1 MKIVFFG
8 DSLTQGSVGVGYVD
22 KVAKALRGHHFYN
35 EGVNGD
41 TSLNLFRRV
50 QRDVIDKQPDGVFI
64 MVGVNDA
71 ASFIEPNAN
80 FYFRLI
86 KRIPGGRVSPISFR
100 ENMRA
105 ILTALLLQN
114 MKVWV
119 ALPPA
124 EYRPEMVTTLR
135 QMNDNA
141 AEVCAEL
148 DVPTLDLLAK
158 IAPKNIPARPPI
170 PLSQYAKNLGVLLG
184 NKNYDAMRDAGG
196 YSYTFDGTHLT
207 EDGAQRIASE
217 IVRFLRNNGV
227 SG

>member
-8 DSLTQGSVGVGYVD
+8 DSLTQGTMGVSYVD
-22 KVAKALRGHHFYN
+22 KVAKVLRGHHFYN

-50 QRDVIDKQPDGVFI
+50 QKDVISKHPDGVFI

-71 ASFIEPNAN
+71 ASFVEPNAN
-80 FYFRLI
+80 LYFRLL

-100 ENMRA
+100 ENLRA
-105 ILTALLLQN
+105 IITGLLFE
-114 MKVWV
+114 KIDVWV

-124 EYRPEMVTTLR
+124 EYRPEMVATLR
-135 QMNDNA
+135 QMNDYA
-141 AEVCAEL
+141 AEVCKEL
-148 DVPTLDLLAK
+148 SVPTLDLLAK

-170 PLSQYAKNLGVLLG
+170 PLSQYAANLGVVLG
-184 NKNYDAMRDAGG
+184 SKNYDARREAGG
-196 YSYTFDGTHLT
+196 FSYTFDGTHLT
-207 EDGAQRIASE
+207 ENGAQRIADE
-217 IVRFLRNNGV
+217 VVRFLRNNGV

>member
-8 DSLTQGSVGVGYVD
+8 DSLTQGTVGINYVD

-50 QRDVIDKQPDGVFI
+50 RRDVIDKRPDGVFI

-71 ASFIEPNAN
+71 ASFVEPNAN
-80 FYFRLI
+80 IYFRLL

-100 ENMRA
+100 ENLRA
-105 ILTALLLQN
+105 ILTALLFEN
-114 MKVWV
+114 ITVWV

-135 QMNDNA
+135 QMNDYA
-141 AEVCAEL
+141 AELCAEL
-148 DVPTLDLLAK
+148 NVPTLNLLAK

-170 PLSQYAKNLGVLLG
+170 KLTQYAANLGILLG

-196 YSYTFDGTHLT
+196 FSYSFDGTHLT
-207 EDGAQRIASE
+207 ENGAQRIANE